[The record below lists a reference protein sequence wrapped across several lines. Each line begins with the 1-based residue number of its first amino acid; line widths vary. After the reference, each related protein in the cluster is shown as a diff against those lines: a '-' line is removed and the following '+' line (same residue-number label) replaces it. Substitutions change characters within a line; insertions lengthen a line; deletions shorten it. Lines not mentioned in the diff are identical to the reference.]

1 MKEMKSYN
9 TSNLLRLRKYGF
21 AAMAFFM
28 GAMPMVAQDE
38 VEEPDEAAVILK
50 AKLQAKKAQ
59 QAKKY
64 PTSEVKGKVVDAAT
78 GEPLAGV
85 HVKAYNNSTYTAM
98 TDEDGNYTIN
108 VPDFVTALS
117 LDLEGY
123 NLVTTSI
130 NGRNANI
137 LTQLYSDSYVKNYN
151 AKTTG
156 SKSVTSE
163 GFRTTPALSIDQE
176 IQNRLGA
183 DVRSIQRSANP
194 AQGAAM
200 FINGLNSLNTNAMPL
215 VILDGV
221 VYDQMYDTKMIH
233 TGYFNNLLQ
242 AINVDDIK
250 SVEVLKN
257 GTAIYGAKAANGV
270 IIINT
275 KRCTSMA
282 TRIDV
287 NINGG
292 YELTPKTMEMMDAE
306 SYRSVAAQLLGTTDT
321 KLQDFKFLNTDPS
334 YYYYN
339 MYHNNTNWKNEA
351 YREAWTQNYGI
362 SIMGGDDVAQYN
374 LSVGYTDAKST
385 LKANDFNR
393 FNIRFNTDISLN
405 QWFSTTFDASYTN
418 VTRNLR
424 SNGLESDFNMNSCAS
439 TSFLGLAKAPFLSP
453 YDFAT
458 DGKVTSYISDADT
471 YLYEVLGNKG
481 SMANPSAILKYGEAK
496 NKNYADCTMINIAV
510 TPKWQPS
517 RNLYVQERFAYTMQS
532 FDESYFT
539 PIIGMPTYYLPGSQG
554 QTENNK
560 WSLYTKHNAVFS
572 DTRADWTILPNGA
585 HRLELF
591 GGVRFMNDTFTSS
604 YLIGDNTGNDKTP
617 NNSTG
622 QISKYRYGS
631 DTSWRTLAYYANL
644 DYNYQEKYYLTG
656 QFSMETSSRFGN
668 EVKSGLK
675 LFGVAWGLF
684 PSIQGSWVMTNEK
697 WFRPNRGI
705 NMLKIN
711 AGFESVGNDAIDNS
725 ATLTYMKNSA
735 LLNDNITSIG
745 LENIGNTSLRWETTN
760 RFNAGI
766 EGNFLNDR
774 LNLKFNYY
782 KSWTNNLVTLGTL
795 AYVSGLRDYYTND
808 GALENEGFDA
818 AFMAKLVN
826 ARNFKFELG
835 ASVGHYKNKLTKLPQ
850 NQKSFVTNMYGG
862 TILSEIGRSA
872 GTFYGFKTNGVYATT
887 AEAQKDNLYI
897 VDAAG
902 NKNYFAAGDMRFVDT
917 NNDGV
922 ISDADRQVIGD
933 PNPDIFGNIN
943 LNFYIGKHWTV
954 SAGFNYSLG
963 NDVYNYERSLLE
975 NSGMFMN
982 KTTALSRRW
991 SAEGQITDIPAVCY
1005 KDPMGNSR
1013 FSDRW
1018 IEDGSYLKMKNITVS
1033 YNIPVQNQY
1042 IQGITVWGAANNLF
1056 TLTKYLG
1063 ADPEVSCGNGVLMQG
1078 IDAGYLRSGRSFN
1091 LGVKI
1096 NL

>member
-38 VEEPDEAAVILK
+38 VDEQETEVV
-50 AKLQAKKAQ
+50 AKPKKVAKPT
-59 QAKKY
+59 KKY
-64 PTSEVKGKVVDAAT
+64 PTYEIKGKVIDAAT
-78 GEPLAGV
+78 GEALAGV
-85 HVKAYNNSTYTAM
+85 HVRAYNNRNYTAM
-98 TDEDGNYTIN
+98 TGEDGTYTIK
-108 VPDFVTALS
+108 VPQFVTALS
-117 LDLEGY
+117 VDLEGY
-123 NLVTTSI
+123 NLATTSI
-130 NGRNANI
+130 NGRTENI
-137 LTQLYSDSYVKNYN
+137 LTQLYADNYISDYKD
-151 AKTTG
+151 KITG
-156 SKSVTSE
+156 SKSVSTE
-163 GFRTTPALSIDQE
+163 GFATTPALTIDQE

-194 AQGAAM
+194 GQGVAM
-200 FINGLNSLNTNAMPL
+200 FINGFNSLNSNAMPL
-215 VILDGV
+215 IILDGV
-221 VYDQMYDTKMIH
+221 VYDQMYDTKMMH

-242 AINVDDIK
+242 SINVEDIK

-292 YELTPKTMEMMDAE
+292 FELQPKTMDMMDAE
-306 SYRSVAAQLLGTTDT
+306 SYRGVAAQLLGTTDT
-321 KLQDFKFLNTDPS
+321 KLKDFKFLNTDPS

-339 MYHNNTNWKNEA
+339 MYHNNTNWKDQV

-362 SIMGGDDVAQYN
+362 SIMGGDEVAQYN

-405 QWFSTTFDASYTN
+405 QWFSTQFDASYTN
-418 VTRNLR
+418 VTRDLR
-424 SNGLESDFNMNSCAS
+424 SDGLESNFNLNSCAS
-439 TSFLGLAKAPFLSP
+439 TSFLGLGKAPFLSP
-453 YDFAT
+453 YDFST

-471 YLYEVLGNKG
+471 YLDEVLGKKG
-481 SMANPSAILKYGEAK
+481 SVANPAAILKNGEAK
-496 NKNYADCTMINIAV
+496 NKNFTDCTMINIAV
-510 TPKWQPS
+510 TPKWQPT
-517 RNLYVQERFAYTMQS
+517 RNFFVQERFSYTMQS

-539 PIIGMPTYYLPGSQG
+539 PIEGMPVYYTPGSEA
-554 QTENNK
+554 QTDNSK

-572 DTRADWTILPNGA
+572 DTRADWAILPNGA
-585 HRLELF
+585 HCLELF

-604 YLIGDNTGNDKTP
+604 YLVGDNTGNDKTP
-617 NNSTG
+617 NNSTA
-622 QISKYRYGS
+622 QKSKYRYGS
-631 DTSWRTLAYYANL
+631 DTSWRTLAYYANI

-656 QFSMETSSRFGN
+656 QLSMETSSRFGN

-697 WFRPNRGI
+697 WFRPNRGV

-725 ATLTYMKNSA
+725 ATLTYMSNAA
-735 LLNDNITSIG
+735 LLNNNTTSIG
-745 LENIGNTSLRWETTN
+745 LSNIGNTTLRWETTN
-760 RFNAGI
+760 RLNAGF
-766 EGNFLNDR
+766 EGNFLNNR

-818 AFMAKLVN
+818 AFMAKVVN
-826 ARNFKFELG
+826 NKNFKFELG

-850 NQKSFVTNMYGG
+850 NQKSFETNMYGA
-862 TILSEIGRSA
+862 TILSELGRAA
-872 GTFYGFKTNGVYATT
+872 GSFYGFKTNGVYATT
-887 AEAQKDNLYI
+887 ADAAKDNLCI
-897 VDAAG
+897 IDAAG
-902 NKNYFAAGDMRFVDT
+902 NRKDFGAGDMRFVDT
-917 NNDGV
+917 NGDGV
-922 ISDADRQVIGD
+922 ISEADRQVIGD
-933 PNPDIFGNIN
+933 PTPDIYGNIN

-963 NDVYNYERSLLE
+963 NDVYNYQRALLE
-975 NSGMFMN
+975 NSGMFLN
-982 KTTALSRRW
+982 KTTALKRGW
-991 SAEGQITDIPAVCY
+991 IAEGQVTDIPRLTY
-1005 KDPMGNSR
+1005 NDPMGNSR

-1033 YNIPVQNQY
+1033 YKIPVQNQY

-1056 TLTKYLG
+1056 ILTDYLG
-1063 ADPEVSCGNGVLMQG
+1063 ADPEVSCGNSVLMQG
-1078 IDAGYLRSGRSFN
+1078 IDAGFLRSGRSFN

>member
-38 VEEPDEAAVILK
+38 VDEQETEVV
-50 AKLQAKKAQ
+50 AKPKKVAKPT
-59 QAKKY
+59 KKY
-64 PTSEVKGKVVDAAT
+64 PTYEIKGKVIDAAT
-78 GEPLAGV
+78 GEALAGV
-85 HVKAYNNSTYTAM
+85 HVRAYNNRNYTAM
-98 TDEDGNYTIN
+98 TGEDGTYTIK
-108 VPDFVTALS
+108 VPQFVTALS
-117 LDLEGY
+117 VDLEGY
-123 NLVTTSI
+123 NLATTSI
-130 NGRNANI
+130 NGRTENI
-137 LTQLYSDSYVKNYN
+137 LTQLYADNYISDYKD
-151 AKTTG
+151 KITG
-156 SKSVTSE
+156 SKSVSTE
-163 GFRTTPALSIDQE
+163 GFATTPALTIDQE

-194 AQGAAM
+194 GQGVAM
-200 FINGLNSLNTNAMPL
+200 FINGFNSLNSNAMPL
-215 VILDGV
+215 IILDGV
-221 VYDQMYDTKMIH
+221 VYDQMYDTKMMH

-242 AINVDDIK
+242 SINVEDIK

-292 YELTPKTMEMMDAE
+292 FELQPKTMDMMDAE
-306 SYRSVAAQLLGTTDT
+306 SYRGVAAQLLGTTDT
-321 KLQDFKFLNTDPS
+321 KLKEFKFLNTDPS

-339 MYHNNTNWKNEA
+339 MYHNNTNWKDQV

-362 SIMGGDDVAQYN
+362 SIMGGDEVAQYN

-405 QWFSTTFDASYTN
+405 QWFSTQFDASYTN
-418 VTRNLR
+418 VTRDLR
-424 SNGLESDFNMNSCAS
+424 SDGLESNFNLNSCAS
-439 TSFLGLAKAPFLSP
+439 TSFLGLGKAPFLSP
-453 YDFAT
+453 YDFST

-471 YLYEVLGNKG
+471 YLDEVLGKKG
-481 SMANPSAILKYGEAK
+481 SVANPAAILKNGEAK
-496 NKNYADCTMINIAV
+496 NKNFTDCTMINIAV
-510 TPKWQPS
+510 TPKWQPT
-517 RNLYVQERFAYTMQS
+517 RNFFVQERFSYTMQS

-539 PIIGMPTYYLPGSQG
+539 PIEGMPVYYTPGSEA
-554 QTENNK
+554 QTDNSK

-572 DTRADWTILPNGA
+572 DTRADWAILPNGA

-604 YLIGDNTGNDKTP
+604 YLVGDNTGNDKTP
-617 NNSTG
+617 NNSTS
-622 QISKYRYGS
+622 QKSKYRYGS
-631 DTSWRTLAYYANL
+631 DTSWRTLAYYANI

-656 QFSMETSSRFGN
+656 QLSMETSSRFGN

-697 WFRPNRGI
+697 WFRPNRGV

-725 ATLTYMKNSA
+725 ATLTYMSNAA
-735 LLNDNITSIG
+735 LLNNNTTSIG
-745 LENIGNTSLRWETTN
+745 LSNIGNTTLRWETTN
-760 RFNAGI
+760 RLNAGF
-766 EGNFLNDR
+766 EGNFLNNR

-818 AFMAKLVN
+818 AFMAKVVN
-826 ARNFKFELG
+826 NKNFKFELG

-850 NQKSFVTNMYGG
+850 NQKSFETNMYGA
-862 TILSEIGRSA
+862 TILSELGRAA
-872 GTFYGFKTNGVYATT
+872 GSFYGFKTNGVYATT
-887 AEAQKDNLYI
+887 ADAAKDNLCI
-897 VDAAG
+897 IDAAG
-902 NKNYFAAGDMRFVDT
+902 NRKDFGAGDMRFVDT
-917 NNDGV
+917 NGDGV
-922 ISDADRQVIGD
+922 ISEADRQVIGD
-933 PNPDIFGNIN
+933 PTPDIYGNIN

-963 NDVYNYERSLLE
+963 NDVYNYQRALLE
-975 NSGMFMN
+975 NSGMFLN
-982 KTTALSRRW
+982 KTTALKRSW
-991 SAEGQITDIPAVCY
+991 IAEGQVTDIPRLTY
-1005 KDPMGNSR
+1005 NDPMGNSR

-1033 YNIPVQNQY
+1033 YKIPVQNQY

-1056 TLTKYLG
+1056 ILTDYLG
-1063 ADPEVSCGNGVLMQG
+1063 ADPEVSCGNSVLMQG
-1078 IDAGYLRSGRSFN
+1078 IDAGFLRSGRSFN